1 MRASNVTM
9 GSVDIC
15 VKRVGGGRGEG
26 ELIKATFR
34 DSSFA
39 SLQSQI
45 AATFFIAPLLI
56 ERQLALIPLEKEKSY
71 STRNLSDDERNPAMR
86 MTMLVMMRTTMM
98 MITTDIQCQP
108 SRQWQFANGSELKA
122 SSADIGRYSL
132 LLSVMSQGAT
142 VLYFVTI
149 RFVFCILYF
158 VMSPGRCADF
168 ALVFWTLYHYQFC
181 ISKLAFCGSTLYRK
195 IHRCTLYNVCL

>member
-1 MRASNVTM
+1 MKLMTASNARM
-9 GSVDIC
+9 GTDRDIC
-15 VKRVGGGRGEG
+15 EKPVTQ
-26 ELIKATFR
+26 LIKATFR

-71 STRNLSDDERNPAMR
+71 STRNLCLTISDDERNPAMR

-132 LLSVMSQGAT
+132 LLSAMSLGAT
-142 VLYFVTI
+142 VFSCHKLFF
-149 RFVFCILYF
+149 FVFCH
-158 VMSPGRCADF
+158 VT
-168 ALVFWTLYHYQFC
+168 WQ
-181 ISKLAFCGSTLYRK
+181 
-195 IHRCTLYNVCL
+195 VCRFGTSI